1 VDENAVRERHA
12 AETNLVL
19 THVLHPSY
27 RIAVRR
33 AGTVFA
39 LAVIATGLLAS
50 ASAGTTSATGCRA
63 GHLSGRVFDST
74 GAAGTIILSV
84 TLTNKGTA
92 CTMKGFTGLQLVGA
106 TKALPTRVLHGGAPD
121 LSPKPSL
128 VRIAHGG
135 SATVLVAFS
144 DVPVGNE
151 RNCAAATTLLVRPPG
166 DIHWVN
172 VVVSMQACN
181 HGTLR
186 ESPVVAGRRH
196 AP

>member
-1 VDENAVRERHA
+1 M
-12 AETNLVL
+12 
-19 THVLHPSY
+19 
-27 RIAVRR
+27 AVRR
-33 AGTVFA
+33 AGTVLALVSIVVAAFA
-39 LAVIATGLLAS
+39 G
-50 ASAGTTSATGCRA
+50 ASAGTTSATACRA
-63 GHLSGRVFDST
+63 GHLNGRVFDST
-74 GAAGTIILSV
+74 GAAGTIILSIA
-84 TLTNKGTA
+84 LTNRGAA
-92 CTMKGFTGLQLVGA
+92 CTTEGFTGLQLVGP
-106 TKALPTRVLHGGAPD
+106 TKALPTRVLHGGAPA

-135 SATVLVAFS
+135 SATVLVAYG

-151 RNCAAATTLLVRPPG
+151 GSCAATTTLLVRPPG

-172 VVVSMQACN
+172 VVVSMRACN